1 MFAKLRAID
10 WREGR
15 FLNPHHPKHFGSV
28 LFVGWLAC
36 ALTMLP
42 AVVFAPSMASP
53 MNNIWVEAL
62 VSGGPIL
69 AHLYSL
75 RALFALREKPKF
87 QANMMAALFTLSY
100 FPAGVLA
107 MIVLPWPHAFTISLA
122 GVGLG
127 IFSLG
132 LLFPGLSPFFAYA
145 LNAKFIRPQDG
156 PFRLA
161 FAFLLFFIGWVIAGI
176 LAEVL
181 SSI

>member
-1 MFAKLRAID
+1 MFAKRRAVK

-15 FLNPHHPKHFGSV
+15 LLNPQHPKHFGSV
-28 LFVGWLAC
+28 LFIGWLAC
-36 ALTMLP
+36 AMAMLP
-42 AVVFAPSMASP
+42 TVIIAPSMNSLWAE
-53 MNNIWVEAL
+53 IL
-62 VSGGPIL
+62 VSSGPLL
-69 AHLYSL
+69 AHIYSL
-75 RALFALREKPKF
+75 RALGALRENRKF

-100 FPAGVLA
+100 LPAGLLA
-107 MIVLPWPHAFTISLA
+107 MIILPWPHAFTIPLA

-181 SSI
+181 SSV